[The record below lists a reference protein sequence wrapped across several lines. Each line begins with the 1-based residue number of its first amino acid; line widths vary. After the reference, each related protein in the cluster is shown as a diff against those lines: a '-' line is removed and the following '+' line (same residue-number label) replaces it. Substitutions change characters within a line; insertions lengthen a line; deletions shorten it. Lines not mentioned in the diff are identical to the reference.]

1 MRPRLQ
7 FLAVAVGTTLFAH
20 LAQAADPPHNV
31 ILFVPDGL
39 RALAVTPQS
48 APTVGGARSGR
59 QFREPAFA
67 VPHVHHAELVG
78 DVDRA
83 RAG

>member
-7 FLAVAVGTTLFAH
+7 FLAVAVGTTLFAQF
-20 LAQAADPPHNV
+20 AQAADPPHNV

-39 RALAVTPQS
+39 RALAVTPQN
-48 APTVGGARSGR
+48 APIMAAVRDRGR
-59 QFREPAFA
+59 QFRKPAFA
-67 VPHVHHAELVG
+67 VPHVHDAELLR

-83 RAG
+83 